1 MSGEKFSRKND
12 AYQPELE
19 IDWGI
24 PEEVV
29 DNRSNA
35 EKEADELDKAVVD
48 IWNIAQEYHLDPYP
62 TNFEVV
68 GPEVINQI
76 AGYGV
81 PGRFGH
87 WSFGREYAKM
97 KTQHERGFSKIY
109 ELVVNGN
116 PSEAYLL
123 ENNPVIEN
131 KLVIAH
137 VLGHTDFF
145 KNNFRFDNTRE
156 DMLQVVE
163 ENAARMRKYEE
174 IYGMEEV
181 EKFIDHVISLDDHV
195 DPYQPDRPFGKEE
208 MKKWEMD
215 ARQALED
222 SQKPV
227 DRGEFEDIFQDKKEK
242 GKKQTFRRADMQV
255 PPQPDSDI
263 LGYVRN
269 HAEYLED
276 WQRDVIDIIRSEA
289 IYFFPQRRTKIMNEG
304 WAAYWH
310 KRIMTELCERDL
322 ITPADSEK
330 WRKLHSGI
338 VSESSRQLNPYHL
351 GMKMFE
357 YLEEYF
363 NGQLSEE
370 ETRWLESQGEPVY
383 PRYDGPLQDS
393 PASEKLREIMATND
407 DQSIIRN
414 YFDKNIAD
422 RLHMYIYE
430 EVEFG
435 GEMYRKIKP
444 GGWSE
449 IRDKLVSMLSNSGI
463 PNIEIVDGNYDKSN
477 QLYLKHNFDGRAL
490 DYNYTSK
497 VMPHLFE
504 LWQRN
509 VYLETAKEDNGELKK
524 IVYTYNGKNMSV
536 KNY

>member
-1 MSGEKFSRKND
+1 
-12 AYQPELE
+12 
-19 IDWGI
+19 
-24 PEEVV
+24 
-29 DNRSNA
+29 
-35 EKEADELDKAVVD
+35 
-48 IWNIAQEYHLDPYP
+48 
-62 TNFEVV
+62 
-68 GPEVINQI
+68 
-76 AGYGV
+76 
-81 PGRFGH
+81 
-87 WSFGREYAKM
+87 
-97 KTQHERGFSKIY
+97 
-109 ELVVNGN
+109 
-116 PSEAYLL
+116 
-123 ENNPVIEN
+123 
-131 KLVIAH
+131 
-137 VLGHTDFF
+137 
-145 KNNFRFDNTRE
+145 
-156 DMLQVVE
+156 
-163 ENAARMRKYEE
+163 
-174 IYGMEEV
+174 
-181 EKFIDHVISLDDHV
+181 
-195 DPYQPDRPFGKEE
+195 
-208 MKKWEMD
+208 
-215 ARQALED
+215 
-222 SQKPV
+222 
-227 DRGEFEDIFQDKKEK
+227 
-242 GKKQTFRRADMQV
+242 
-255 PPQPDSDI
+255 
-263 LGYVRN
+263 
-269 HAEYLED
+269 
-276 WQRDVIDIIRSEA
+276 
-289 IYFFPQRRTKIMNEG
+289 
-304 WAAYWH
+304 
-310 KRIMTELCERDL
+310 MTELGERDL